1 MDFER
6 LRRCIFMVAA
16 LALFLVT
23 VLPNN
28 VVSAGMAD
36 EHPAAVTVSAK
47 MPCPDCN
54 TNMMK
59 ASTTSCAQITCIGFA
74 IIAESDLI
82 LGMPRG
88 TFFQITAMQPDEV
101 YLAPATPPI

>member
-16 LALFLVT
+16 LALFIVT
-23 VLPNN
+23 VLPHNI
-28 VVSAGMAD
+28 VSAGMAD
-36 EHPAAVTVSAK
+36 PLSSVVSVSAK

-82 LGMPRG
+82 LGIPRG

>member
-1 MDFER
+1 
-6 LRRCIFMVAA
+6 MVAA

-28 VVSAGMAD
+28 VVSTGMAD

-59 ASTTSCAQITCIGFA
+59 ASTTACTQITCIGFA
-74 IIAESDLI
+74 IIAESDLF
-82 LGMPRG
+82 LSMPRG
-88 TFFQITAMQPDEV
+88 TFFETTAMQPDEV
-101 YLAPATPPI
+101 FLAPATPPI

>member
-6 LRRCIFMVAA
+6 LRRCVFMVAA

-28 VVSAGMAD
+28 VASTAMAD

-54 TNMMK
+54 TSMMK
-59 ASTTSCAQITCIGFA
+59 ASSTACAQITCIGFA
-74 IIAESDLI
+74 IIAENDFVLDIS
-82 LGMPRG
+82 RG
-88 TFFQITAMQPDEV
+88 IFFQTAAMQPDEV
-101 YLAPATPPI
+101 FLAPATPPI